1 MRAAYDVV
9 VIGSGFGGAITACRL
24 AQAGRSVCVLEKGKR
39 WDRLDFPRAPGE
51 VAPSTLW
58 HSKRRDAGGFIEHR
72 VFRRMDVIQG
82 VGVGGGSLH
91 YFNVHVRPP
100 AFIFERPGWPAQTR
114 LQQLT
119 PYYEVAAD
127 MLKATPVSAP
137 PPRRSL
143 PRRTQVFEKAARSV
157 GWRVERVPICVHFG
171 ADGQA
176 SPGGKPQSACQ
187 YCGNCLLG
195 CHVHAK
201 NTLDLNYIPLAEQQ
215 GAEVHPQH
223 QALKI
228 TPRADGYQVDVADLA
243 ADPNG
248 GVCQRVQARE
258 VVVAAGTLGTNEL
271 LLRCKHWYRTLP
283 NLSEQLGR
291 NFSGNG
297 DFLFAGTYCPRLTI
311 DPGRG
316 PSITAMVSLR
326 QGQDLICIQDLG
338 YPDPLIWYFDAVI
351 PTRSRARNLWR
362 QLKRYGA
369 DTLGWRL
376 DFEMDQLIE
385 DGFLTHFL
393 PYLGMATDAADGV
406 LHLDP
411 QGQMALHW
419 SNRRSLPVYRD
430 MIRHMQTLSR
440 AAGGRFINS
449 FLWQTPLTGLRLS
462 KTLTAH
468 PLGGCALSDSPRT
481 GVVNDFGEVWGYKGL
496 YVADGALMPG
506 ALAVNP
512 SATISALAERV
523 AFHMVHGRDL
533 TAGDAETPRNRA
545 QPRARSASIDTVAL
559 EPG

>member
-1 MRAAYDVV
+1 
-9 VIGSGFGGAITACRL
+9 
-24 AQAGRSVCVLEKGKR
+24 
-39 WDRLDFPRAPGE
+39 
-51 VAPSTLW
+51 
-58 HSKRRDAGGFIEHR
+58 
-72 VFRRMDVIQG
+72 
-82 VGVGGGSLH
+82 
-91 YFNVHVRPP
+91 
-100 AFIFERPGWPAQTR
+100 FERPGWPAQTR

-143 PRRTQVFEKAARSV
+143 PKRTLVFEKAARSV

-316 PSITAMVSLR
+316 PSIT
-326 QGQDLICIQDLG
+326 
-338 YPDPLIWYFDAVI
+338 
-351 PTRSRARNLWR
+351 
-362 QLKRYGA
+362 
-369 DTLGWRL
+369 
-376 DFEMDQLIE
+376 
-385 DGFLTHFL
+385 
-393 PYLGMATDAADGV
+393 
-406 LHLDP
+406 
-411 QGQMALHW
+411 
-419 SNRRSLPVYRD
+419 
-430 MIRHMQTLSR
+430 
-440 AAGGRFINS
+440 
-449 FLWQTPLTGLRLS
+449 
-462 KTLTAH
+462 
-468 PLGGCALSDSPRT
+468 
-481 GVVNDFGEVWGYKGL
+481 
-496 YVADGALMPG
+496 
-506 ALAVNP
+506 
-512 SATISALAERV
+512 
-523 AFHMVHGRDL
+523 
-533 TAGDAETPRNRA
+533 
-545 QPRARSASIDTVAL
+545 
-559 EPG
+559 